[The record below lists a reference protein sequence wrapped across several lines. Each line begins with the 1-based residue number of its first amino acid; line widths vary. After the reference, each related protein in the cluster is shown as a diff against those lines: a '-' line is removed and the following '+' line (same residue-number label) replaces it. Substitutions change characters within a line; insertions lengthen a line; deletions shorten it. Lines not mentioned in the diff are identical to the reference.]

1 MNKAQLVEL
10 FRVYEKGL
18 AAKARNKSAENAFVS
33 GLYSWASKVRPNTP
47 NNIRSTGKK
56 TAENFKRDFTN
67 LVKTLQDPTA
77 NAATLAKANK
87 QARQTAVNYYYSIT
101 NATKAANNATAK
113 LKAAR
118 PVNIDVLFKS
128 LVAKA
133 AEVKPA
139 RNRLG
144 RPLGSRRYP
153 PGYMQNFNL
162 PKGLTMKNFQ
172 NKLNKLNTKWTSE
185 QNVKRMVEAT
195 LLREYGNKNTSFY
208 ARHPDLATGPFRNIM
223 NRATNTQ
230 KRIQVGVSRPS
241 LTASNAQFQALKALS
256 PNAKTYYGNLPL
268 WKSLTPAQV
277 DKFTNLT
284 PIQKD
289 ALKRMILSVRL
300 NNMEPN
306 KSKVR
311 VGRNREELTNNLMR
325 IKLPKKNLLNVLKK
339 RVAKAKAPIRFTET
353 TAPKNKGRATAAS
366 PVGAPTNIFGSRTTS
381 TNWRNFNKQ

>member
-33 GLYSWASKVRPNTP
+33 GLYSWASKVRLNTS

-77 NAATLAKANK
+77 NAATLARANK
-87 QARQTAVNYYYSIT
+87 QARQAAVNYYYSLG
-101 NATKAANNATAK
+101 NAVEAANNATTK

-153 PGYMQNFNL
+153 PGYMQNFAL
-162 PKGLTMKNFQ
+162 PNGLTMKNFQ
-172 NKLNKLNTKWTSE
+172 NKLNKMNTKWTSE
-185 QNVKRMVEAT
+185 KDVKRMVEAT
-195 LLREYGNKNTSFY
+195 LLRKYGSKNASFY
-208 ARHPDLATGPFRNIM
+208 ARHPDLATGPFRNIL

-230 KRIQVGVSRPS
+230 KRLQIGASRPS

-256 PNAKTYYGNLPL
+256 PNGKTYYGNMNI
-268 WKSLTPAQV
+268 WKSLTPAQINR
-277 DKFTNLT
+277 FTNLT

-289 ALKRMILSVRL
+289 ALKRMIRSVRL

-311 VGRNREELTNNLMR
+311 AGRNREELTNNLMR
-325 IKLPKKNLLNVLKK
+325 INLPNKNLLNVLKK
-339 RVAKAKAPIRFTET
+339 RVAKAKAPIQFSET
-353 TAPKNKGRATAAS
+353 AAPKNKNQAPS
-366 PVGAPTNIFGSRTTS
+366 PVGVPSYQDHL
-381 TNWRNFNKQ
+381 RNFGNY